1 MIKIKQNS
9 NFKDFFQVFNVD
21 GLIDEFRGEAMAI
34 KKASKLARRN
44 NQQKIIIESN
54 GDDSSVK
61 NLKIISV
68 KKY

>member
-21 GLIDEFRGEAMAI
+21 SLIDEFRGEAMAI

-54 GDDSSVK
+54 GDDSSV
-61 NLKIISV
+61 NRLKIISV

>member
-54 GDDSSVK
+54 GDDSSV
-61 NLKIISV
+61 NRLKIISV